1 MTRSTDITSFT
12 DLRKN
17 LRGQLDRVRGSGRP
31 LFVTTNGQTE
41 AVLLSPEQFDK
52 LAAKAELVESLAAIE
67 RGMEDAK
74 AGRVRPMRDSIRQLA
89 DELGVTLGQWMYRVD
104 LTDEA

>member
-17 LRGQLDRVRGSGRP
+17 LRGQLDRLRDLGRP
-31 LFVTTNGQTE
+31 LFVTTNGHTE
-41 AVLLSPEQFDK
+41 AVLLSPQVFDE
-52 LAAKAELVESLAAIE
+52 LVGKAELAESLAAIE

-74 AGRVRPMRDSIRQLA
+74 AGRTRPMREGIQQIA
-89 DELGVTLGQWMYRVD
+89 DELGVRL
-104 LTDEA
+104 EP

>member
-17 LRGQLDRVRGSGRP
+17 LRPQLDRVRKSGRP

-41 AVLLSPEQFDK
+41 AVLLSPEAFDE
-52 LAAKAELVESLAAIE
+52 LTGKADLLESLATIE
-67 RGMEDAK
+67 RGVEDVK
-74 AGRVRPMRDSIRQLA
+74 AGRTKPARQGIQQIA
-89 DELGVTLGQWMYRVD
+89 DELGIPLD
-104 LTDEA
+104 A